1 MNIRI
6 EDITLLNIL
15 GKVVSEQFFY
25 QGKTVKIVIMQQN
38 KLIEKKQ
45 ISQIIKN
52 IFKMN

>member
-15 GKVVSEQFFY
+15 GKGSFGTVFY
-25 QGKTVKIVIMQQN
+25 QGKMVKIVIMQQN

-45 ISQIIKN
+45 INKIIKN